1 MRAIRYLVTLREPLL
16 ATRIAG
22 DPNSA
27 ISYPYIPGSMVRGAV
42 ATAYARQCGVAVLDP
57 TDENSR
63 RLIFDHRV
71 RYLNAYPVDA
81 KQRRML
87 PTPRSLFQVKGQDQT
102 LYDFA
107 LEIPHK
113 QAQFV
118 PAARDSQPFCWIED
132 NEIFFIAPERRINVH
147 TTRDRRKGRASE
159 KSGAVFQYDALEEGQ
174 TFAGWVLIDNDQN
187 DQDVELIESLLPQ
200 IQRFGGSS
208 NSGYGRVSVKVVE
221 SLATPWREIALPAQS
236 IQANQPFVVTL
247 LSDALLRDP
256 VTGQYTWDVLPAL
269 QSLLGVELELIES
282 VDQRS
287 VWRIEE
293 VGGFNR
299 VWGLPLPQAQAI
311 VAGSVFVLRAKSSID
326 QSRILA
332 AEWRGLGERRAE
344 GFGRIAF
351 NWQSETELQLVKPP
365 MPELQTAKLPDL
377 DGLAKAMAEQIAQ
390 RLIHRELDHRLLK
403 AIYDLPIGGHNAIS
417 NAQLSR
423 LRVIVREALKTG
435 DTDRVLA
442 YRNTNIEQR
451 RSVRDQFG
459 RARIGSVSLSRWL
472 EDCLTDPMTI
482 WAKIGVQGVTKRIA
496 NNVVVNAQNNPA
508 LAREYTLRLID
519 GVLARLAK
527 ERRREE
533 GAA

>member
-1 MRAIRYLVTLREPLL
+1 MRAIRYLITLQEPLL

-27 ISYPYIPGSMVRGAV
+27 ISYPYIPGSLVRGAV
-42 ATAYARQCGVAVLDP
+42 AAAYARQYGVAVLDP
-57 TDENSR
+57 TNEDIR
-63 RLIFDHRV
+63 RLIFDHHV

-87 PTPRSLFQVKGQDQT
+87 PTPRSLFQVKGQNQT

-107 LEIPHK
+107 LKIPRE

-132 NEIFFIAPERRINVH
+132 NDIFFISPERRINVH
-147 TTRDRRKGRASE
+147 TTRDRRKGRALE
-159 KSGAVFQYDALEEGQ
+159 GSGTVFQYDALEAGQ
-174 TFAGWVLIDNDQN
+174 TFAGWVLVDS
-187 DQDVELIESLLPQ
+187 DQDVSYIESLLPQ
-200 IQRFGGSS
+200 IKQLGRSS
-208 NSGYGRVSVKVVE
+208 NSGYGRVSVKIDE
-221 SLATPWREIALPAQS
+221 SIAASWREIPRQLQS
-236 IQANQPFVVTL
+236 IQADQPFVVTL
-247 LSDALLRDP
+247 LSDVLLRDP
-256 VTGQYTWDVLPAL
+256 NTGQYTWDARSYL
-269 QSLLGVELELIES
+269 QSLLGVELEF
-282 VDQRS
+282 VDGNTVEQRS

-311 VAGSVFVLRAKSSID
+311 VAGSVFVLRAKSPINESDI
-326 QSRILA
+326 RA
-332 AEWRGLGERRAE
+332 VEWRGIGERRAE
-344 GFGRIAF
+344 GFGRIVF
-351 NWQSETELQLVKPP
+351 DWQSETELQIVKPAAL
-365 MPELQTAKLPDL
+365 ELRTGKLPDL
-377 DGLAKAMAEQIAQ
+377 EGRAKEMAEQIAQ
-390 RLIHRELDHRLLK
+390 RLIRRDLDQRLLK
-403 AIYDLPIGGHNAIS
+403 AIYDLRIYGYNAIS

-435 DTDRVLA
+435 DTDRLLI
-442 YRNTNIEQR
+442 YRNENIEKR

-459 RARIGSVSLSRWL
+459 RVRVKGKPLSRWL
-472 EDCLTDPMTI
+472 EGCLKNPMSI
-482 WAKIGVQGVTKRIA
+482 WDEIGAQNVEKRIA
-496 NNVVVNAQNNPA
+496 NNVVVSVQDNER